1 MGNNRIFTA
10 LGLMSGTSIDG
21 IDAAI
26 IKTDGHSM
34 VDFGPFKSRP
44 YSPEFKDRLRAVL
57 GTKEVPPILQ
67 QDLTLLH
74 AELIEELFSMH
85 DYASSDIDVIG
96 FHGQTIFH
104 EPAKGFTL
112 QIGDGALLADLLD
125 TTVVNNFRK
134 ADVMSGGYGAPLTP
148 IYHKVLAKNFEGPV
162 VIVNIGGVS
171 NVSYVSKECLIG
183 FDSGPGNALMDDIIK
198 RKVGEDFDESGRL
211 AKQGRVIQ
219 HVLAK
224 LLEHAYF
231 KKAPPKALD
240 RNEFDFLGIDGLL
253 IEDAVATL
261 VAFTT
266 ETIAQSASYF
276 PKYTERWLVTG
287 GGRHNSYMMS
297 ELSKR
302 LGFKAAPVED
312 VGWDGDALEAQAFA
326 FLAVRSILSLPLSF
340 PKTTGVPRELTGGV
354 IYNR

>member
-1 MGNNRIFTA
+1 MENNKIFTA

-26 IKTDGHSM
+26 IKTDGHST
-34 VDFGPFKSRP
+34 VHFGPFITRP
-44 YSPEFKDRLRAVL
+44 YSPEFKKRLRAAF
-57 GTKEVPPILQ
+57 GTKEVPRLLQ
-67 QDLTLLH
+67 HDLTLLH
-74 AELIEELFSMH
+74 AELIEELFSVY

-104 EPAKGFTL
+104 EPLKGFTL

-148 IYHKVLAKNFEGPV
+148 IYHKVLAEKFAGPV
-162 VIVNIGGVS
+162 VVVNIGGVS
-171 NVSYVSKECLIG
+171 NVSYISKECLIG
-183 FDSGPGNALMDDIIK
+183 FDSGPGNALIDDIIK
-198 RKVGEDFDESGRL
+198 RKIGVDFDDGGRL
-211 AKQGRVIQ
+211 AKQGRINQ

-224 LLEHAYF
+224 LLEHDYF

-240 RNEFDFLGIDGLL
+240 RNEFDFLGIDDLL

-266 ETIAQSASYF
+266 ETIVRSALYL
-276 PKYTERWLVTG
+276 PQLTKRWLVTG
-287 GGRHNSYMMS
+287 GGRHNSHMMS

-302 LGFKAAPVED
+302 LGFEAIPVED

-340 PKTTGVPRELTGGV
+340 PSTTGVQRELTGGD